1 MSPVPLASE
10 SLSDVGRNISKKVIF
25 TSSVVQNPLSYL
37 TYLQQAIV
45 MSLPT
50 IESSFVSHTSKGIR
64 GFDHPEFPAIRVALE
79 VFNATE
85 GYLWVRQFVFLKDG
99 NLKCF

>member
-10 SLSDVGRNISKKVIF
+10 TLSDVGRNISKKVILA
-25 TSSVVQNPLSYL
+25 SSVVRNPLSYL
-37 TYLQQAIV
+37 AYLQQAIV

-50 IESSFVSHTSKGIR
+50 IESSFVNHTSKCIQ
-64 GFDHPEFPAIRVALE
+64 GFDHPEYPAIRVALE

-85 GYLWVRQFVFLKDG
+85 GYLWVRHFVFSKDS
-99 NLKCF
+99 NSKCI